1 MSSLILCRN
10 KKAEQPYHV
19 KELSLNLYTGEEL
32 SYYIYHYLMLVGDD
46 FLDERLFRFIGQ
58 ELGMTELETKL
69 RRWSA
74 QASQAELL
82 LVILQDIHYYSNDE
96 LLLFRNELNRIAKAG
111 PAEAMKEKADF
122 LMKLHQYYGAIRL
135 YDRIFSLKSDELMS
149 EAFRGRVWFN
159 KGSALAGIFS
169 FDQAVDCYEK
179 SYELLHSD
187 EALRK
192 IYEIHLLDGL
202 ARYPVE
208 LMDGIPQVT
217 LSEWKEAFEQLQ
229 DQSREEGRA
238 QEAAAWKDRD
248 SLRRAAG
255 YSELA
260 RAWKAEYRRSQGE

>member
-1 MSSLILCRN
+1 MGCLILCRN
-10 KKAEQPYHV
+10 QKAEHPYYV
-19 KELSLNLYTGEEL
+19 EELGLNLYSGEEL
-32 SYYIYHYLMLVGDD
+32 SYYIYHNLMLIGDD

-82 LVILQDIHYYSNDE
+82 LVILQDIHYYSNEE
-96 LLLFRNELNRIAKAG
+96 LLTFKNELTRIAKAG
-111 PAEAMKEKADF
+111 PAEIMKEKADF

-149 EAFRGRVWFN
+149 AAFRGTVWFN

-179 SYELLHSD
+179 SYELLQRD

-202 ARYPVE
+202 ARYPAE
-208 LMDGIPQVT
+208 LMNGISEGT
-217 LSEWKEAFEQLQ
+217 LSGWKEEFEQLKN
-229 DQSREEGRA
+229 QSREEGRA

-255 YSELA
+255 YAELVQ
-260 RAWKAEYRRSQGE
+260 AWKAEYRRSQGE